1 MRDPLKIDRK
11 NIQGKNKEFCVIY
24 YGVGVCKID
33 GRIKHAD
40 QLERNK
46 TSRDGF

>member
-1 MRDPLKIDRK
+1 MDINSTED
-11 NIQGKNKEFCVIY
+11 GKFYVIH
-24 YGVGVCKID
+24 YGIGVCERD
-33 GRIKHAD
+33 NRIKHAD